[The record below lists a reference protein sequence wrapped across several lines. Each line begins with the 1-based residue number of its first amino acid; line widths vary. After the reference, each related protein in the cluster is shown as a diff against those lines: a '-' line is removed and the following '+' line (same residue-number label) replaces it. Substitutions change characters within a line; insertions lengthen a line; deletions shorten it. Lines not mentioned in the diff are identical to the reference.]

1 MEKYSAG
8 ALDNMTCGVT
18 VIYQFTLI
26 YSSTVI
32 NNKKDGMQ
40 PVIYLFKYSND
51 LKQEFPA
58 GKNGL

>member
-8 ALDNMTCGVT
+8 ALDNVTCGVT
-18 VIYQFTLI
+18 VIYQFTLK
-26 YSSTVI
+26 YLSTEI
-32 NNKKDGMQ
+32 NKNDGTQ

-51 LKQEFPA
+51 LKREFPA